1 MAGLLEGIDFR
12 KPGRY
17 GVKQVWQIMEHAKSI
32 MFVLT
37 DDGKVPNELALGQG
51 LSAKERE
58 WYSAVLNKIVD
69 DEKVR

>member
-1 MAGLLEGIDFR
+1 VTGLLEGIDFR

-17 GVKQVWQIMEHAKSI
+17 GLKQVWQIMEHTKNI

-37 DDGKVPNELALGQG
+37 DHGKAASELALGQA
-51 LSAKERE
+51 LSAEERE
-58 WYSAVLNKIVD
+58 SYSAVLNKIVD